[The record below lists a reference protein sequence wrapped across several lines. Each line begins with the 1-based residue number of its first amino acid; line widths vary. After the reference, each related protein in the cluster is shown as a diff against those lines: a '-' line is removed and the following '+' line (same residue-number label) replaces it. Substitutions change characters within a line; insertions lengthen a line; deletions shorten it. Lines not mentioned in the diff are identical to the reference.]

1 MLAALAVIAVTGL
14 LGLAAPSLQGY
25 APAAQ
30 FTTVAVWEGLG
41 QAINVNF
48 FDQLEAV
55 KTFMLL
61 NLLVPVKRFLLG
73 VPWPW
78 LILLVTLAGWQLGR
92 WKLAALCFLLSVFI
106 LVNNLWEEAMITIY
120 LCGVSVLIAA
130 AIGIP
135 LGILAAQNARAGRVI
150 GGFID
155 TLQTLPSFVY
165 LIPVVMLFRVGDFA
179 AIDRQSTRLNSS
191 H

>member
-1 MLAALAVIAVTGL
+1 
-14 LGLAAPSLQGY
+14 
-25 APAAQ
+25 
-30 FTTVAVWEGLG
+30 
-41 QAINVNF
+41 
-48 FDQLEAV
+48 
-55 KTFMLL
+55 
-61 NLLVPVKRFLLG
+61 
-73 VPWPW
+73 
-78 LILLVTLAGWQLGR
+78 
-92 WKLAALCFLLSVFI
+92 
-106 LVNNLWEEAMITIY
+106 MITIY

-179 AIDRQSTRLNSS
+179 AMIAVVLYALAPAVRYAAHGIRSIDPQPLEAGPVTGCPRWPLLWRINLPLALHRKSLVSGKSGQI
-191 H
+191 